1 MFTKILK
8 MKLQLL
14 ILFLGIHV
22 FGNAQK
28 HNPVYI
34 KGDIGLSNVKTNSAK
49 GTMELAFG
57 IGLESYAAIINDDDY
72 NISLNPILSYLKTGY
87 ELTTGG
93 KVIVHYINL
102 ALPLTFVV
110 NPRGSGEDV
119 GLAFGA
125 GPFVA
130 YAVSGKFNTLSTDP
144 YKKMSFGNGTADNRK
159 SIDAGIVLKSSV
171 RLKKLNIGTQYNF
184 GLTNLI
190 PKDRI
195 ANGSY
200 IRSRN
205 FLLYLSFALG
215 GKK

>member
-1 MFTKILK
+1 
-8 MKLQLL
+8 MKFQLL
-14 ILFLGIHV
+14 LLLLGIHLFV
-22 FGNAQK
+22 NAQK
-28 HNPVYI
+28 HSPVYI

-57 IGLESYAAIINDDDY
+57 IGLESYAAIIKDDEY
-72 NISLNPILSYLKTGY
+72 NISLNPVLSYLKTGY

-102 ALPLTFVV
+102 ALPLAFVV
-110 NPRGSGEDV
+110 NPPGSGEDV
-119 GLAFGA
+119 GLAFGV
-125 GPFVA
+125 GPFIG

-159 SIDAGIVLKSSV
+159 TIDAGAVLKSSI
-171 RLKKLNIGTQYNF
+171 RLSKVNLGMQYNW

-195 ANGSY
+195 TNGSY
-200 IRSRN
+200 IKSRN
-205 FLLYLSFALG
+205 FLIYLSFALG

>member
-1 MFTKILK
+1 MFTKNLN
-8 MKLQLL
+8 MKLQLTV
-14 ILFLGIHV
+14 LFLGGYLFV
-22 FGNAQK
+22 NAQK

-34 KGDIGLSNVKTNSAK
+34 KGDFGLSNVKTNSGK
-49 GTMELAFG
+49 GSMELALG
-57 IGLESYAAIINDDDY
+57 IGIESYTAIIKNEDY
-72 NISLNPILSYLKTGY
+72 NISLNPVLSYLKTGY

-102 ALPLTFVV
+102 AAPLTFVV
-110 NPRGSGEDV
+110 NPPGSGESM

-125 GPFVA
+125 GPFVG
-130 YAVSGKFNTLSTDP
+130 YAVSGKFNTLSIDP

-159 SIDAGIVLKSSV
+159 TVDAGFVLKSSI
-171 RLKKLNIGTQYNF
+171 RLNKINIGTQYNF

-195 ANGSY
+195 TNGTY
-200 IRSRN
+200 IKSRN
-205 FLLYLSFALG
+205 FLFYLSFALG

>member
-8 MKLQLL
+8 MKFQLL
-14 ILFLGIHV
+14 ILFVCVHV
-22 FGNAQK
+22 FAYAQK

-34 KGDIGLSNVKTNSAK
+34 KGDFGLSSVKTNSGK
-49 GTMELAFG
+49 GSMELAFG
-57 IGLESYAAIINDDDY
+57 IGLESYTAIIKEDDY
-72 NISLNPILSYLKTGY
+72 DISFNPVLSYLKTGY

-93 KVIVHYINL
+93 KVIVNYINL
-102 ALPLTFVV
+102 ALPLSFVV
-110 NPRGSGEDV
+110 NPPGSGESI

-159 SIDAGIVLKSSV
+159 SVDAGIVLKSSI
-171 RLKKLNIGTQYNF
+171 RLSKVNLGMQYNW

-200 IRSRN
+200 IKSRN
-205 FLLYLSFALG
+205 FLFYLSFALG